1 MNASTLCLVDY
12 KKGHT
17 TVSHAKFLS
26 DAVTEP
32 YWEWVL
38 ADGIT
43 IQIKKNK
50 LMNSYIFPC
59 HSNAKGFFNIMF
71 KVWSDCPHKY
81 H

>member
-1 MNASTLCLVDY
+1 MQAHCVWYMN
-12 KKGHT
+12 KGPHT
-17 TVSHAKFLS
+17 CFFLMLSQS
-26 DAVTEP
+26 DREG
-32 YWEWVL
+32 VL

-50 LMNSYIFPC
+50 LANSYIFPC

-71 KVWSDCPHKY
+71 KVWSECPHKY